1 VLRYFYNTSI
11 GNIDEKGGGRFMKK
25 LSYID
30 TFFVSI
36 LPQFCDLPEEGKI
49 LDFHKK
55 CSLFFLL

>member
-11 GNIDEKGGGRFMKK
+11 GNIDEKGGRFMKK
-25 LSYID
+25 LSCID

-36 LPQFCDLPEEGKI
+36 LLQFCDLPEEGKI

-55 CSLFFLL
+55 

>member
-25 LSYID
+25 LSCID

-36 LPQFCDLPEEGKI
+36 SLQFCDLPEEGKI
-49 LDFHKK
+49 LDFHEK
-55 CSLFFLL
+55 